1 MGIAGGRWLTD
12 GEACV
17 GVDFGDGLGLQVFIW
32 ARRWREGVGGLMV
45 VGEVGLVA
53 EGTLE

>member
-1 MGIAGGRWLTD
+1 MARP
-12 GEACV
+12 
-17 GVDFGDGLGLQVFIW
+17 VDFGDGLGPQVFIR

-53 EGTLE
+53 EGALE